1 MTEPKL
7 NPHEQAVIE
16 LEYWEATGIRHVFDS
31 ELATIADLYP
41 SKFYKNKEQD
51 NETNN

>member
-31 ELATIADLYP
+31 ELVTIADLYP
-41 SKFYKNKEQD
+41 SKFYKKGD
-51 NETNN
+51 NSDK